1 MQKEPQN
8 LAQSREYLQLID
20 EGINYI
26 HVVVNKL
33 LGFARQQPTTV
44 ESVNLNE
51 LVNKVV
57 WLLDYKLRQKNA
69 KVQLELDPDLPSI
82 RADSQLISEVI
93 MNLVLNSF
101 DALSQD
107 GIIEIRTE
115 AESGEFIRL
124 GVKDNGTGIPEENI
138 KKIFDPF
145 FTTKGPKEG
154 TGLGLSVSL
163 GIVESHGG
171 SIKVQ
176 STPSVETVFTVT
188 LPLNGNHENPPR

>member
-1 MQKEPQN
+1 
-8 LAQSREYLQLID
+8 
-20 EGINYI
+20 
-26 HVVVNKL
+26 
-33 LGFARQQPTTV
+33 
-44 ESVNLNE
+44 
-51 LVNKVV
+51 
-57 WLLDYKLRQKNA
+57 
-69 KVQLELDPDLPSI
+69 LELDPELPSI

-107 GIIEIRTE
+107 GSIEIRTE
-115 AESGEFIRL
+115 AESGECIHLR
-124 GVKDNGTGIPEENI
+124 VKDNGTGIPEENI

-163 GIVESHGG
+163 GIIESHGG

-176 STPSVETVFTVT
+176 STPYVETEFIVT
-188 LPLNGNHENPPR
+188 LPVNGNHENPPR